1 MKKIKSPYFNK
12 KTLYIFS
19 VTAVITA
26 FCVLMCNAYN
36 KVSMETAENKTI
48 GDHKYKVIIDA
59 GHGGEDGGTQ
69 ASDGT
74 IEKDINLSIAQILR
88 DMLIQ
93 GGFEVEMIR
102 EEDVSVGDNSLE
114 TVRERKR
121 SDLEKR
127 VEIYNS
133 DESNI
138 VLSIHQNNFSE
149 SKYNGTQIF
158 YSDNTESQEL
168 SEYIRQAV
176 VGLVQPDNERQC
188 KPADDSIFV
197 LRNAKVPAIIIECGF
212 LSNPQELEK
221 LKDYEYQKEIAFAI
235 YMGFAEYCYNN

>member
-1 MKKIKSPYFNK
+1 MRKLQS
-12 KTLYIFS
+12 
-19 VTAVITA
+19 A
-26 FCVLMCNAYN
+26 
-36 KVSMETAENKTI
+36 
-48 GDHKYKVIIDA
+48 
-59 GHGGEDGGTQ
+59 HGGEDGGTQ

-74 IEKDINLSIAQILR
+74 IEKDINLSIAEILR

-102 EEDVSVGDNSLE
+102 EEDISVGDNSLE

-133 DESNI
+133 DENNI
-138 VLSIHQNNFSE
+138 VLSIHQNHFSE

-168 SEYIRQAV
+168 SEYMRQAV

>member
-1 MKKIKSPYFNK
+1 MRNQQ
-12 KTLYIFS
+12 L
-19 VTAVITA
+19 A
-26 FCVLMCNAYN
+26 
-36 KVSMETAENKTI
+36 
-48 GDHKYKVIIDA
+48 
-59 GHGGEDGGTQ
+59 HGGEDGGTQ

-74 IEKDINLSIAQILR
+74 IEKDINLSIAEILR

-102 EEDVSVGDNSLE
+102 EEDISVGDNSLE

-133 DESNI
+133 DENNI

-168 SEYIRQAV
+168 SEYMRQAV

>member
-1 MKKIKSPYFNK
+1 MRKLQS
-12 KTLYIFS
+12 
-19 VTAVITA
+19 A
-26 FCVLMCNAYN
+26 
-36 KVSMETAENKTI
+36 
-48 GDHKYKVIIDA
+48 
-59 GHGGEDGGTQ
+59 HGGEDGGTQ

-74 IEKDINLSIAQILR
+74 IEKDINLSIAEILR

-102 EEDVSVGDNSLE
+102 EEDISVGDNSLE

-133 DESNI
+133 DENNI

>member
-1 MKKIKSPYFNK
+1 
-12 KTLYIFS
+12 
-19 VTAVITA
+19 
-26 FCVLMCNAYN
+26 MCNAYN

-48 GDHKYKVIIDA
+48 GDYKYKVIIDA

-121 SDLEKR
+121 SDLEKEWR
-127 VEIYNS
+127 YIIRTKTILYLVFTRTIFQKANITAHRYFTAITQKVRSFPNIYAKRLL
-133 DESNI
+133 DW
-138 VLSIHQNNFSE
+138 FSLIMKGNA
-149 SKYNGTQIF
+149 SRLTTVYSYCATQKY
-158 YSDNTESQEL
+158 L
-168 SEYIRQAV
+168 
-176 VGLVQPDNERQC
+176 L
-188 KPADDSIFV
+188 
-197 LRNAKVPAIIIECGF
+197 
-212 LSNPQELEK
+212 
-221 LKDYEYQKEIAFAI
+221 
-235 YMGFAEYCYNN
+235 

>member
-1 MKKIKSPYFNK
+1 MRKLQS
-12 KTLYIFS
+12 
-19 VTAVITA
+19 A
-26 FCVLMCNAYN
+26 
-36 KVSMETAENKTI
+36 
-48 GDHKYKVIIDA
+48 
-59 GHGGEDGGTQ
+59 HGGEDGGTQ

-74 IEKDINLSIAQILR
+74 IEKDINLSIAEMLR

-102 EEDVSVGDNSLE
+102 EEDISVGDNSLE

-133 DESNI
+133 DENNI

-168 SEYIRQAV
+168 SEYMRQAV

>member
-1 MKKIKSPYFNK
+1 MKKSIGAYFNRRI
-12 KTLYIFS
+12 LYVFS
-19 VTAVITA
+19 ITVIVTA
-26 FCVLMCNAYN
+26 FCVLICNAYN
-36 KVSMETAENKTI
+36 RVSMETTENKVM
-48 GDHKYKVIIDA
+48 GDSKYKVIIDA
-59 GHGGEDGGTQ
+59 GHGGEDGGAE

-74 IEKDINLSIAQILR
+74 VEKDINLSIAKILR
-88 DMLIQ
+88 DMLLQ

-102 EEDVSVGDNSLE
+102 DEDVSVGDNSLQ

-127 VEIYNS
+127 VELYNS
-133 DESNI
+133 DENNI
-138 VLSIHQNNFSE
+138 VLSIHQNNFSQ
-149 SKYNGTQIF
+149 SQYSGTQIF

-168 SEYIRQAV
+168 SEYIRQAI

-188 KPADDSIFV
+188 KPADDSIYV

-221 LKDYEYQKEIAFAI
+221 LKDYEYQKELAFAI
-235 YMGFAEYCYNN
+235 YMGFVEYCYNN

>member
-48 GDHKYKVIIDA
+48 GDYKYKVIIDA

-88 DMLIQ
+88 DMLVQ

-102 EEDVSVGDNSLE
+102 EEDISVGDNSLE

-133 DESNI
+133 DENNI

-149 SKYNGTQIF
+149 NKYNGTQIF

>member
-88 DMLIQ
+88 DMLVQ

-102 EEDVSVGDNSLE
+102 EEDISVGDNSLE

-133 DESNI
+133 DENNI

>member
-1 MKKIKSPYFNK
+1 MGNTYHNLRKLQS
-12 KTLYIFS
+12 
-19 VTAVITA
+19 A
-26 FCVLMCNAYN
+26 
-36 KVSMETAENKTI
+36 
-48 GDHKYKVIIDA
+48 
-59 GHGGEDGGTQ
+59 HGGEDGGTQ

-74 IEKDINLSIAQILR
+74 IEKDINLSIAEILR
-88 DMLIQ
+88 DMLVQ

-102 EEDVSVGDNSLE
+102 EEDISVGDNSLE

-133 DESNI
+133 DENNI

-168 SEYIRQAV
+168 SEYMRQAV

>member
-1 MKKIKSPYFNK
+1 MRKLQS
-12 KTLYIFS
+12 
-19 VTAVITA
+19 A
-26 FCVLMCNAYN
+26 
-36 KVSMETAENKTI
+36 
-48 GDHKYKVIIDA
+48 
-59 GHGGEDGGTQ
+59 HGGEDGGTQ

-74 IEKDINLSIAQILR
+74 IEKDINLSIAEILR

-102 EEDVSVGDNSLE
+102 EEDISVGDNSLE

-133 DESNI
+133 DENNI

-168 SEYIRQAV
+168 SEYMRQAV

>member
-1 MKKIKSPYFNK
+1 MKKSIGAYFNRRI
-12 KTLYIFS
+12 LYIFS
-19 VTAVITA
+19 ITVIVTA
-26 FCVLMCNAYN
+26 FCVLICNAYN
-36 KVSMETAENKTI
+36 RVSMETTENKVM
-48 GDHKYKVIIDA
+48 GDSKYKVIIDA
-59 GHGGEDGGTQ
+59 GHGGEDGGAE

-74 IEKDINLSIAQILR
+74 VEKDINLSIAKILR
-88 DMLIQ
+88 DMLLQ

-102 EEDVSVGDNSLE
+102 DEDVSVGDNSLQ

-127 VEIYNS
+127 VELYNS
-133 DESNI
+133 DENNI
-138 VLSIHQNNFSE
+138 VLSIHQNNFSQ
-149 SKYNGTQIF
+149 SQYSGTQIF

-168 SEYIRQAV
+168 SEYIRQAI

-188 KPADDSIFV
+188 KPADDSIYV

-221 LKDYEYQKEIAFAI
+221 LKDYEYQKELAFAI
-235 YMGFAEYCYNN
+235 YMGFVEYCYNN

>member
-1 MKKIKSPYFNK
+1 LRKLQS
-12 KTLYIFS
+12 
-19 VTAVITA
+19 A
-26 FCVLMCNAYN
+26 
-36 KVSMETAENKTI
+36 
-48 GDHKYKVIIDA
+48 
-59 GHGGEDGGTQ
+59 HGGEDGGTQ

-74 IEKDINLSIAQILR
+74 IEKDINLSIAEILR

-102 EEDVSVGDNSLE
+102 EEDISVGDNSLE

-133 DESNI
+133 DENNI
-138 VLSIHQNNFSE
+138 VLSIHQNHFSE

-168 SEYIRQAV
+168 SEYMRQAV

>member
-1 MKKIKSPYFNK
+1 MRKLQS
-12 KTLYIFS
+12 
-19 VTAVITA
+19 A
-26 FCVLMCNAYN
+26 
-36 KVSMETAENKTI
+36 
-48 GDHKYKVIIDA
+48 
-59 GHGGEDGGTQ
+59 HGGEDGGTQ

-74 IEKDINLSIAQILR
+74 IEKDINLSIAEMLR

-93 GGFEVEMIR
+93 GVFVVEMIR
-102 EEDVSVGDNSLE
+102 EEDISVGDNSLE

-133 DESNI
+133 DENNI

-168 SEYIRQAV
+168 SEYMRQAV

>member
-88 DMLIQ
+88 DMLVQ

-102 EEDVSVGDNSLE
+102 EEDISVGDNSLE

>member
-1 MKKIKSPYFNK
+1 
-12 KTLYIFS
+12 
-19 VTAVITA
+19 
-26 FCVLMCNAYN
+26 MCNAYN

-88 DMLIQ
+88 DMLVQ

-102 EEDVSVGDNSLE
+102 EEDISVGDNSLE

-133 DESNI
+133 DENNI

>member
-1 MKKIKSPYFNK
+1 MKKSIGVYFNRRI
-12 KTLYIFS
+12 LYVFS
-19 VTAVITA
+19 ITVIVTA
-26 FCVLMCNAYN
+26 FCVLICNAYN
-36 KVSMETAENKTI
+36 RVSMETTENKVM
-48 GDHKYKVIIDA
+48 GDSKYKVIIDA
-59 GHGGEDGGTQ
+59 GHGGEDGGAE

-74 IEKDINLSIAQILR
+74 VEKDINLSIAKILR
-88 DMLIQ
+88 DMLLQ

-102 EEDVSVGDNSLE
+102 DEDVSVGDNSLQ

-127 VEIYNS
+127 VELYNS
-133 DESNI
+133 DENNI
-138 VLSIHQNNFSE
+138 VLSIHQNNFSQ
-149 SKYNGTQIF
+149 SQYSGTQIF

-168 SEYIRQAV
+168 SEYIRQAI

-188 KPADDSIFV
+188 KPADDSIYV

-221 LKDYEYQKEIAFAI
+221 LKDYEYQKELAFAI
-235 YMGFAEYCYNN
+235 YMGFVEYCYNN

>member
-1 MKKIKSPYFNK
+1 MKKSIGAYFNRRI
-12 KTLYIFS
+12 LYIFS
-19 VTAVITA
+19 ITVIVTA
-26 FCVLMCNAYN
+26 FCVLICNAYN
-36 KVSMETAENKTI
+36 RVSMETTENKVM
-48 GDHKYKVIIDA
+48 GDSKYKVIIDA
-59 GHGGEDGGTQ
+59 GHGGEDGGAE

-74 IEKDINLSIAQILR
+74 VEKDINLSIAKILR
-88 DMLIQ
+88 DMFLQ

-102 EEDVSVGDNSLE
+102 DEDASVGDNSLQ

-127 VEIYNS
+127 VELYNS
-133 DESNI
+133 DENNI
-138 VLSIHQNNFSE
+138 VLSIHQNNFSQ
-149 SKYNGTQIF
+149 SQYSGTQIF

-168 SEYIRQAV
+168 SEYIRQAI

-188 KPADDSIFV
+188 KPADDSIYV

-221 LKDYEYQKEIAFAI
+221 LKDYEYQKELAFAI
-235 YMGFAEYCYNN
+235 YMGFVEYCYNN

>member
-1 MKKIKSPYFNK
+1 MKKSIGAYFNRRI
-12 KTLYIFS
+12 LYVFS
-19 VTAVITA
+19 ITVIATS
-26 FCVLMCNAYN
+26 FCVLICNAYN
-36 KVSMETAENKTI
+36 RVSMETTENKVM
-48 GDHKYKVIIDA
+48 GDSKYKVIIDA
-59 GHGGEDGGTQ
+59 GHGGEDGGAE

-74 IEKDINLSIAQILR
+74 VEKDINLSIAKILR
-88 DMLIQ
+88 DMLLQ

-102 EEDVSVGDNSLE
+102 DEDVSVGDNSLQ

-127 VEIYNS
+127 VELYNS
-133 DESNI
+133 DKNNI
-138 VLSIHQNNFSE
+138 VLSIHQNNFSQ
-149 SKYNGTQIF
+149 SQYSGTQIF

-168 SEYIRQAV
+168 SEYIRQAI

-188 KPADDSIFV
+188 KPADDSIYV

-221 LKDYEYQKEIAFAI
+221 LKDYEYQKELAFAI
-235 YMGFAEYCYNN
+235 YMGFVEYCYNN